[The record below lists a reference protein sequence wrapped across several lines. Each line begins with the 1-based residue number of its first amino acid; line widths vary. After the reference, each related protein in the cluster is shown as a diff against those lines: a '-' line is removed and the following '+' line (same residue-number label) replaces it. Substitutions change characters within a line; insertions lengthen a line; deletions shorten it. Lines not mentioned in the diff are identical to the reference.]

1 MKNKKVKISVVAT
14 AVALSMINSSK
25 CRCSSKWCKKA
36 PEYLIQQW
44 LHHRLLTADVVEENG
59 FQFDKPQELLP
70 TIQAM
75 KQEHLLFQAVL
86 MELQ

>member
-1 MKNKKVKISVVAT
+1 MTT
-14 AVALSMINSSK
+14 AVSVGAAVVSA
-25 CRCSSKWCKKA
+25 KKA

-44 LHHRLLTADVVEENG
+44 LHHRPDCRCGVEENG
-59 FQFDKPQELLP
+59 FQFDKSTG
-70 TIQAM
+70 TITDYTGQM